1 MNEMILTRRKLLQ
14 GSAALGVATL
24 SPRMGLAQNEGFT
37 SITARPA
44 SMQLAPSSYA
54 QTDVWGYEGVTP
66 GPTIQVAKG
75 ARVQRQFVNELP
87 QGSSI
92 HWHGIRIDNAMD
104 GVSGLTQDA
113 VEPGQTFDYDFVV
126 PDAGT
131 YWFHAHNK
139 SVEQVARGLYGAL
152 IVEEDEAP
160 DIDQEEVLLLDD
172 WLINPDTAQLDPD
185 FEAAHDRSHG
195 GRNGNFIT
203 TNGDYQ
209 FSSDVKQGDRLRLRL
224 INTANARIFVLSLTG
239 LEGWVMAYDGMP
251 LDKPEK
257 VDGEFPLAPGQRVDL
272 FVDVTAEEGEAA
284 YLLRRIDE
292 QLQPQAAFPVT
303 ARSSVATRGAPQP
316 LPPNQGQHIP
326 DVSDATPV
334 TLRMEGGAMGQ
345 MNTAILDGEEMTF
358 SQLAEANQF
367 WSFNGVVGM
376 TETPLAR
383 FSRGEMV
390 RLKIEN
396 ETRFPHAMH
405 LHGMHFREV
414 LEDGQFGPMRDT
426 ILTYAGRPTEI
437 AFRADNPGKWLFH
450 CHMLSHSAA
459 GMRTW
464 IDVA

>member
-1 MNEMILTRRKLLQ
+1 M
-14 GSAALGVATL
+14 
-24 SPRMGLAQNEGFT
+24 
-37 SITARPA
+37 
-44 SMQLAPSSYA
+44 
-54 QTDVWGYEGVTP
+54 TP

-209 FSSDVKQGDRLRLRL
+209 FSSDVKQ
-224 INTANARIFVLSLTG
+224 ATG
-239 LEGWVMAYDGMP
+239 FACG
-251 LDKPEK
+251 
-257 VDGEFPLAPGQRVDL
+257 
-272 FVDVTAEEGEAA
+272 
-284 YLLRRIDE
+284 
-292 QLQPQAAFPVT
+292 
-303 ARSSVATRGAPQP
+303 
-316 LPPNQGQHIP
+316 
-326 DVSDATPV
+326 
-334 TLRMEGGAMGQ
+334 
-345 MNTAILDGEEMTF
+345 
-358 SQLAEANQF
+358 
-367 WSFNGVVGM
+367 
-376 TETPLAR
+376 
-383 FSRGEMV
+383 
-390 RLKIEN
+390 
-396 ETRFPHAMH
+396 
-405 LHGMHFREV
+405 
-414 LEDGQFGPMRDT
+414 
-426 ILTYAGRPTEI
+426 
-437 AFRADNPGKWLFH
+437 
-450 CHMLSHSAA
+450 
-459 GMRTW
+459 
-464 IDVA
+464 

>member
-1 MNEMILTRRKLLQ
+1 MILTRRKLLQ
-14 GSAALGVATL
+14 GSAALGAATL

-44 SMQLAPSSYA
+44 SMQLAPDGYA
-54 QTDVWGYEGVTP
+54 QTDVWGYEGLTP
-66 GPTIQVAKG
+66 GPTIQLAKG
-75 ARVQRQFVNELP
+75 TRVQRQFINELP

-185 FEAAHDRSHG
+185 FEAPHDRSHG

-224 INTANARIFVLSLTG
+224 INAANARIFVLSLMG

-257 VDGEFPLAPGQRVDL
+257 VNGEFPLAPGQRVDL

-284 YLLRRIDE
+284 YLLRTIDE
-292 QLQPQAAFPVT
+292 QLLPQAAFPVT

-316 LPPNQGQHIP
+316 LPPNHGEHIT
-326 DVSDATPV
+326 DVSDATAV

-345 MNTAILDGEEMTF
+345 LNTAVLDGEEMTF
-358 SQLAEANQF
+358 RQLAEANQF

-376 TETPLAR
+376 TETPLAG

-390 RLKIEN
+390 KLKIEN

-426 ILTYAGRPTEI
+426 ILTYAGRTTEI

>member
-1 MNEMILTRRKLLQ
+1 MILTRRKLLQ
-14 GSAALGVATL
+14 GGAALGAAAL
-24 SPRMGLAQNEGFT
+24 SPRVGLAQNEGFT

-44 SMQLAPSSYA
+44 SMQLAPDGYA
-54 QTDVWGYEGVTP
+54 ETDVWGYEGLTP
-66 GPTIQVAKG
+66 GPTIRAAKG
-75 ARVQRQFVNELP
+75 ARVQRQFINELP

-92 HWHGIRIDNAMD
+92 HWHGIRIDNTMD

-113 VEPGQTFDYDFVV
+113 VVPGQTFDYDFVV

-185 FEAAHDRSHG
+185 FEAPHDRSHG

-224 INTANARIFVLSLTG
+224 INTANARIFVLSLMG

-316 LPPNQGQHIP
+316 LPPNQGQHIA

-358 SQLAEANQF
+358 RQLAEANQF

-376 TETPLAR
+376 TETPLAS

-426 ILTYAGRPTEI
+426 ILTYAGRTTEI